1 MKQVLLIYGA
11 YGYTGEL
18 IVEEAMRCGL
28 RPTLSGRDHGRLA
41 ELAQRTSLPF
51 EAVSL
56 DDRAALDRLVAAH
69 KVVIHAAG
77 PFIHTVGPMAD
88 ACIRNNC
95 HYLDITGEIDVFAHC
110 HGLDAKAKAA
120 NVMLMPGTGF
130 DVVPSDCLAA
140 HLATRLPQATDLL
153 LAFYNT
159 GRSSRGTSL
168 TVIESL
174 GSGSRIR
181 KDGKMVNVP
190 LDHDIRSIDYDGTP
204 RLSASIA
211 WGDVY
216 TAYLSTGI
224 GNVKVFMAMPEKVI
238 RSLRLNSY
246 FGWIIGS
253 KWFKKLAADKVRSGP
268 AGPTP
273 AQRTSTKAILWGQ
286 ATAPDGTTVT
296 SRIHTPEGYTLT
308 ARTSVAVA
316 MQVLNGRFRSGYCT
330 PSQLMGPD
338 FICTIEGV
346 KGFIDE

>member
-1 MKQVLLIYGA
+1 MKQGLLIYGA

-18 IVEEAMRCGL
+18 IVEEAMRHGL
-28 RPTLSGRDHGRLA
+28 RPTLSGRDYDRTA
-41 ELAQRTSLPF
+41 ELAQRTGLLF
-51 EAVSL
+51 EAVRL
-56 DDRAALDRLVAAH
+56 DDRTALDRLVGSHA
-69 KVVIHAAG
+69 VVIHAAG

-88 ACIRNNC
+88 ACLRNGT

-110 HGLDAKAKAA
+110 HGLDAKAKTAK
-120 NVMLMPGTGF
+120 VMLMPGTGF

-140 HLATRLPQATDLL
+140 HLAARLPMATELR

-174 GSGSRIR
+174 GTGSRIR
-181 KDGKMVNVP
+181 KEGKLVNVP
-190 LDHDIRSIDYDGTP
+190 LDHDIRAIDYDGTP

-224 GNVKVFMAMPEKVI
+224 GNVKVYMAMPEKMI
-238 RSLRLNSY
+238 RSLRLNRY
-246 FGWIIGS
+246 FGWVIGS

-273 AQRTSTKAILWGQ
+273 AQRKATRALLWGQ
-286 ATAPDGTTVT
+286 ATAPDGTIVT
-296 SRIHTPEGYTLT
+296 SRLQTPEGYTLT
-308 ARTSVAVA
+308 ARTAVAMA
-316 MQVLNGRFRSGYCT
+316 MQVLNGNFKAGYCT

-338 FICTIEGV
+338 FIATIEGV
-346 KGFIDE
+346 NGFTDE